1 MEFLIENKLYN
12 VKIIRKNNKNTYIR
26 LNENEIIV
34 TTNYFVTNKKIKKL
48 LEENIN
54 FLIERAKTLKK
65 GFYLMGKEYEVIYD
79 EKINK
84 TYIDDN
90 KIITKNEKS
99 LLKFQ
104 SEKVKEIFS
113 NRLLL
118 NYNKFSEN
126 IPFPSLRVRKMKSKW
141 GVCNIKNI
149 NITLNYNLINYDYDC
164 LDYVIIH
171 ELSHLVHFNHSK
183 KFWELVQKYE
193 PNYKNIKKKLKS

>member
-26 LNENEIIV
+26 LNENEIVV

-54 FLIERAKTLKK
+54 FLIKRAKTFKK

-99 LLKFQ
+99 LLKFE

-113 NRLLL
+113 NRLIL

>member
-12 VKIIRKNNKNTYIR
+12 VKIIRKNNKKTYIR

-54 FLIERAKTLKK
+54 FLIKRAKTFKK

-113 NRLLL
+113 NRLIL

>member
-54 FLIERAKTLKK
+54 FLIKRAKTFKK

-99 LLKFQ
+99 LLKFE

-113 NRLLL
+113 NRLIL

-149 NITLNYNLINYDYDC
+149 SITLNYNLINYDYDC

>member
-1 MEFLIENKLYN
+1 
-12 VKIIRKNNKNTYIR
+12 
-26 LNENEIIV
+26 
-34 TTNYFVTNKKIKKL
+34 
-48 LEENIN
+48 
-54 FLIERAKTLKK
+54 
-65 GFYLMGKEYEVIYD
+65 MGKEYEVIYD

-113 NRLLL
+113 NRLIL

-149 NITLNYNLINYDYDC
+149 SITLNYNLINYDYDC